1 MYNTPEF
8 LTAVKFLSEISQQDV
23 ISTSLQASIANGS
36 AVLVPAEHFTRKDM
50 SGAAGITHIV
60 DNTTESRQGIS
71 TIDKGKLPT
80 TEMFIANAIAV
91 KFGQS
96 EKIGDCSFDKKAPA
110 ALRNAELE
118 IMQGGR
124 QVFKAPVA
132 SLTNE
137 YTGSKI
143 DDDFHRLQSY
153 IYLGDDRDFTISF
166 KFADGSSIAAAAS
179 EVKNIVEIRMR
190 GFKTS
195 KRL

>member
-1 MYNTPEF
+1 MYNTINF
-8 LTAVKFLSEISQQDV
+8 LTAVEFLGKIAEQDV
-23 ISTSLQASIANGS
+23 ISSSLQTSIANGG

-50 SGAAGITHIV
+50 SNAAGITHII

-71 TIDKGKLPT
+71 SIDKGKLST
-80 TEMFIANAIAV
+80 TEMFIANKLAV
-91 KFGQS
+91 KFGQA
-96 EKIGDCSFDKKAPA
+96 ETIGACAFDKKAPA

-124 QVFKAPVA
+124 QVLKVPVA
-132 SLTNE
+132 SLVNE

-143 DDDFHRLQSY
+143 KDDFHTLEGLV
-153 IYLGDDRDFTISF
+153 YLGDDRDFTASF
-166 KFADGSSIAAAAS
+166 KFADGSSIDAAAD
-179 EVKNIVEIRMR
+179 EVKNFVEIRMR